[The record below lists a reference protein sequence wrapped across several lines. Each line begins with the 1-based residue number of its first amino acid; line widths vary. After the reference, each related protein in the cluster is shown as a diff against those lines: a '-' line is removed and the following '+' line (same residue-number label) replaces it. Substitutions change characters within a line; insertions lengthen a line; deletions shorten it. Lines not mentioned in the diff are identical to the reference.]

1 MIPTADKRAAFRRLH
16 QSGCFLLPNPW
27 DVGGAR
33 LLAGMGFKALA
44 STSAGAAWSMGRPD
58 GGAGLDDILDHLRV
72 LAAATDLPLNA
83 DFENGFADAPGAV
96 AAHVAMAVETGVS
109 GLSIEDATG
118 RPDEPIYGFDLAV
131 ARVAAARAAIDQG
144 GSGVLLTARAES
156 FLRTKGDLADVVAR
170 LKATPGARV
179 VSTASAAHLSAK
191 LDFEDLQATGEYSG
205 FGAYGRSKLAN
216 ILFTRALARRLV
228 GSGVTANC
236 LHPGFVATRFG
247 DASGGMV
254 QVLTALAKRL
264 FAITPE
270 EGAKTIIHLASSP
283 EVEGVSG
290 QYFYRCKVTTPSIA
304 AQDDASAERL
314 WAVSEELA
322 G

>member
-170 LKATPGARV
+170 LKAFAAAGADVLYAPGLPDLDAVRAV
-179 VSTASAAHLSAK
+179 VAAAGPLPVNAIIPGPGVQVADLAAHGVRRVSVG
-191 LDFEDLQATGEYSG
+191 T
-205 FGAYGRSKLAN
+205 
-216 ILFTRALARRLV
+216 ALARASW
-228 GSGVTANC
+228 GAFVTAARQ
-236 LHPGFVATRFG
+236 LSG
-247 DASGGMV
+247 DGAF
-254 QVLTALAKRL
+254 QP
-264 FAITPE
+264 FAPITPF
-270 EGAKTIIHLASSP
+270 TSLN
-283 EVEGVSG
+283 
-290 QYFYRCKVTTPSIA
+290 A
-304 AQDDASAERL
+304 AFATD
-314 WAVSEELA
+314 
-322 G
+322 